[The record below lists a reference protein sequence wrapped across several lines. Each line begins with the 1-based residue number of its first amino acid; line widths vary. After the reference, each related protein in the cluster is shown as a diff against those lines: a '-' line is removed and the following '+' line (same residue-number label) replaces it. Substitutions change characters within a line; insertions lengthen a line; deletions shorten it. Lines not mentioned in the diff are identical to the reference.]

1 MSVGVGIMEG
11 EHDDRL
17 EFPFRGTF
25 HIKILNWRQD
35 NNHTEGTVS
44 ITNDNDSDH
53 KYGGRDATKIATNN
67 TFLPHTSLYYDADN
81 NTEYVND
88 NDCLLILVIKVDI
101 HNN

>member
-1 MSVGVGIMEG
+1 MMIDWNSRFE
-11 EHDDRL
+11 EN
-17 EFPFRGTF
+17 F

-35 NNHTEGTVS
+35 SNHTEGTVS
-44 ITNDNDSDH
+44 ITDNNDSNYS
-53 KYGGRDATKIATNN
+53 KGGRVTRGGHVALYHQHNY
-67 TFLPHTSLYYDADN
+67 TFLPHTSLYYNAAN